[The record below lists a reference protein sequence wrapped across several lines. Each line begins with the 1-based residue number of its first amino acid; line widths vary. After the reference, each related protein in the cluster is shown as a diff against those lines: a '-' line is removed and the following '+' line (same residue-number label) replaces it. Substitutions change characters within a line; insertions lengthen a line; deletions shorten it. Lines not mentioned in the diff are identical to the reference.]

1 MHLLAA
7 AAERERKREILSD
20 LCGRSEINVFGCGQL
35 CGWLGFAFVDTT
47 RQNVR
52 LLEGGGKQERASAH
66 VCTVNID
73 LWSII
78 KCNTERSV
86 RVPYRTG

>member
-1 MHLLAA
+1 MPLLAA
-7 AAERERKREILSD
+7 QREKEREILSD

-47 RQNVR
+47 RQNFLKEVAT
-52 LLEGGGKQERASAH
+52 GKQERASAH

-86 RVPYRTG
+86 RVPYQTG